1 MEKSELFSGG
11 PVFAKSGGVFAPGT
25 DAVVLA
31 DFADVISFALLIIIL
46 VVKPTGIFGEQARE
60 KV

>member
-1 MEKSELFSGG
+1 MLDGAIIIGIVESLARAFG
-11 PVFAKSGGVFAPGT
+11 
-25 DAVVLA
+25 LA

-46 VVKPTGIFGEQARE
+46 VVKPNGIFGEQTRE